1 MEAVFRIN
9 GEEKTIA
16 FDSDAMLLTVLRD
29 SGYTEVKEGCRE
41 GACGACVVL
50 LEGFLINSCQVFA
63 ASAIG
68 KEIVTVRGL
77 GDVHSPHP
85 IQSAFVDAGSVQC
98 GYCTPG
104 MVLAAY
110 SLLKENPD
118 PDDSEI
124 KRALDGN
131 LCRCTGYVKI
141 VEAVKL
147 AARRMQGNG

>member
-9 GEEKTIA
+9 GKEKTFS
-16 FDSDAMLLTVLRD
+16 FDSDATLLAVLRD
-29 SGYTEVKEGCRE
+29 SGYTEIKEGCRE

-50 LEGFLINSCQVFA
+50 LDGLLINSCQVFA
-63 ASAIG
+63 ASAAG
-68 KEIVTVRGL
+68 KEIITVRGL

-85 IQSAFVDAGSVQC
+85 VQSAFVDSGAVQC

-110 SLLKENPD
+110 SLLQKNPD

-141 VEAVKL
+141 VEAVRL
-147 AARRMQGNG
+147 AAGRMQGNG